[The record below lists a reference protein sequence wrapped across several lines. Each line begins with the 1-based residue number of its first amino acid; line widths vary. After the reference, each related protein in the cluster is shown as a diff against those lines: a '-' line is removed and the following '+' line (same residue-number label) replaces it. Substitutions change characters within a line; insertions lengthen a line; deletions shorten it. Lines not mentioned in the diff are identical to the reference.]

1 VDRVYVFYES
11 GRVRVPFFIFDKVLY
26 KRFTNAG
33 VGAWDPIGGQFIME
47 SFSPAVPSGLDP
59 GLIFNHILY
68 DRPYIE
74 VRKSPECPILVN
86 GFFENS
92 LPVSEDG
99 FPEAPGDAALNANPR
114 IFDTALRTL
123 TNPLQGLHARTTR
136 TNTAGNAAA
145 AFGCSLGNN
154 TFGNSGPISKDR
166 RLDDAECLEES
177 LSLPEQFSD
186 FWQKNLEIELRSRK
200 YSPKTI
206 RSYVYYNRV
215 LCRTLQ
221 KKPEAVSTD
230 DIKRYLAYLDK
241 ERDLST
247 SSMNLAISAFKFFY
261 SQVLKKNIA
270 QEQHRPRQ
278 DKRLPAV
285 LAKSGVKALLD
296 CEKNP
301 KHRLLL
307 MLAYSSGLRV
317 SEVIALR
324 REHIDL
330 SRKTVLVHSG
340 KGRKDRYT
348 LLSDRAA
355 AFIKDYCAL
364 YAIEDWLFPGQ
375 GASPHLSVRS
385 AQNIFNK
392 ALDKA
397 GIQKP
402 GLSIH
407 SLRHTFAT
415 HLIENGTDIKY
426 IQTLL
431 GHASLRTTE
440 RYTHI
445 ARRDVLRIQSP
456 LDNLSPD
463 D

>member
-1 VDRVYVFYES
+1 MDRVYIFYES
-11 GRVRVPFFIFDKVLY
+11 GGIRVPFFEFDSELFQRLKS
-26 KRFTNAG
+26 TWAG
-33 VGAWDPIGGQFIME
+33 RWDQAGRQYIIDFPSE
-47 SFSPAVPSGLDP
+47 AVSSAADA
-59 GLIFNHILY
+59 GLIFKHIFC
-68 DRPYIE
+68 DTPYIE
-74 VRKSPECPILVN
+74 IGKSPECPILIS
-86 GFFENS
+86 GFFEKPPS
-92 LPVSEDG
+92 VSGAGSPDSR
-99 FPEAPGDAALNANPR
+99 ALNKAVPGPGVLG
-114 IFDTALRTL
+114 TARGESNNVTRALSSAAPVL
-123 TNPLQGLHARTTR
+123 TNAGILNNAV
-136 TNTAGNAAA
+136 NTAAV
-145 AFGCSLGNN
+145 L
-154 TFGNSGPISKDR
+154 T
-166 RLDDAECLEES
+166 DAKCLEES
-177 LSLPEQFSD
+177 LALPEQFSD
-186 FWQKNLEIELRSRK
+186 FWRKNLEIELRSRK
-200 YSPKTI
+200 YSPRTI

-221 KKPEAVSTD
+221 KKPEAIGPE

-247 SSMNLAISAFKFFY
+247 SSMNLAISSFKFFY
-261 SQVLKKNIA
+261 GSVLKKNIA

-278 DKRLPAV
+278 DKRLPSV
-285 LAKSGVKALLD
+285 LAKSEIKLLLD

-324 REHIDL
+324 RDHIDL
-330 SRKTVLVHSG
+330 NRKTVLIHSG

-348 LLSDRAA
+348 MLSDRAA

-364 YAIEDWLFPGQ
+364 YAIDNWLFPGQ
-375 GASPHLSVRS
+375 VASRHLSIRS
-385 AQNIFNK
+385 AQNVFDK
-392 ALDKA
+392 ARIKA

-415 HLIENGTDIKY
+415 HLMENGTDIKY

-431 GHASLRTTE
+431 GHVSLRTTE

-445 ARRDVLRIQSP
+445 ARRDVLKIQSP
-456 LDNLSPD
+456 LDNLNSGP
-463 D
+463 